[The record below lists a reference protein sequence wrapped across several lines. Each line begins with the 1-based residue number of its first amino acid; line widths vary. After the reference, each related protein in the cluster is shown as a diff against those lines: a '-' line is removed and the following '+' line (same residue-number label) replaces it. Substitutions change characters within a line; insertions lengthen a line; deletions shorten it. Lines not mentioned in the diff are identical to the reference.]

1 MGNAL
6 RGQNMKPWNVEICD
20 VTLRDGEQ
28 TPGVSFTCEE
38 KAGIARMLDEIRV
51 DVIEAGFPAV
61 SPYEKKCVTAIAN
74 LGLDARICG
83 FARAREPDI
92 SAAIDC
98 GVDMV
103 SIFIPTSEL
112 HVRLKF
118 KKSREE
124 VLQDALRMIDFSRDH
139 GVNVRFA
146 AEDASR
152 TDLGFL
158 KHVYRSAAEHGA
170 DLVSFADT
178 VGCLLPTEMYR
189 IMSDLVASVQIPLCA
204 HCHNDMGFASANT
217 ITAAEAGA
225 FQLHTTVNGIGER
238 AGNAALEEV
247 LLALRMKGGVNRYD
261 LSHLQK
267 ISRMVEKYSGIP
279 IEKTKPVIGEHAFAH
294 ESGIHIAAILED
306 PFSYEHFPPEL
317 VGGERHFIL
326 GKHTGKKA
334 LEYVVASIGC
344 ELDDHQICTVLDRV
358 KEIGETKCKIT
369 PEVLRKLI
377 CQVKENTIP

>member
-1 MGNAL
+1 
-6 RGQNMKPWNVEICD
+6 MKPWNVEICD

-38 KAGIARMLDEIRV
+38 KAEIARMLDDIRV

-83 FARAREPDI
+83 FARARESDI
-92 SAAIDC
+92 STAIDC

-118 KKSREE
+118 KKNRED
-124 VLQDALRMIDFSRDH
+124 VLQDALLMIDFARDH
-139 GVNVRFA
+139 GVKVRFA

-152 TDLGFL
+152 TEPEFL
-158 KHVYRSAAEHGA
+158 KHVYRCAAEHGA
-170 DLVSFADT
+170 VLVSFADT
-178 VGCLLPTEMYR
+178 VGCLIPTEMYR
-189 IMSDLVASVQIPLCA
+189 IMSDLVASVDIPFCA

-247 LLALRMKGGVNRYD
+247 LIALRMKGGVDRYD

-267 ISRMVEKYSGIP
+267 ISRTVEKYAGIL
-279 IEKTKPVIGEHAFAH
+279 IEKTKPVVGEHAFAH
-294 ESGIHIAAILED
+294 ESGIHIAAILDD
-306 PFSYEHFPPEL
+306 PLSYEHFPPEL

-334 LEYVVASIGC
+334 LEHVVASLGC
-344 ELDDHQICTVLDRV
+344 NLTDSQICKVLDRV
-358 KEIGETKCKIT
+358 KEVGEKKCNIT
-369 PEVLRKLI
+369 PDVLRKLI
-377 CQVKENTIP
+377 HLVKEDSPS